1 MTSTDDFTNRHLTEE
16 ELLVSPGPPAAPAP
30 PANDRERRAP
40 IWALWAGAVAG
51 ALMVFAIGFGLGV
64 HSIADDRDA
73 ARAATDAKEEALAD
87 ARAETDASNT
97 QLAECTDLA
106 ESAAALQESGDD
118 LADGWK
124 AFVGLMDA
132 WALTAVGSPEEVEAV
147 QSVTQQV
154 TKMDTKVGELNA
166 VADRVDGD
174 VSACEAT

>member
-1 MTSTDDFTNRHLTEE
+1 MTSTEDFTNRHLTED
-16 ELLVSPGPPAAPAP
+16 ELLVSPVPAASPV
-30 PANDRERRAP
+30 NGSKRRAP
-40 IWALWAGAVAG
+40 TWALWVGAVAS

-64 HSIADDRDA
+64 HSIVDDRDA
-73 ARAATDAKEEALAD
+73 AQAARDATEEELAD
-87 ARAETDASNT
+87 AQAETDASNA

-132 WALTAVGSPEEVEAV
+132 WTLTAVGSPEEVEAA
-147 QSVTQQV
+147 QSVMQQV